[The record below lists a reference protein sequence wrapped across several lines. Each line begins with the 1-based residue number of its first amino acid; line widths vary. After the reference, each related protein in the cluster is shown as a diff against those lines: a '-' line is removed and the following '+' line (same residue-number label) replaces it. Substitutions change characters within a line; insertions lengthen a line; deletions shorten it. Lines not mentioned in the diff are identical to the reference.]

1 MQRVFIAV
9 KRAVNGLTMKHWA
22 VFLGLWWGLSAGML
36 QAQPE
41 TPFAIEAIHTVASA
55 PPGQR
60 WVDLYVQVPYATLQ
74 FLRIEGGFS
83 ATYAL
88 LAEVYRL
95 EAGDQRRF
103 VARESWQRSV
113 TTADF
118 AATQSPEAADLSTRS
133 FILPPGRYQVVV
145 QLEDR
150 ATQRLITRTLDVQV
164 RSLESPVALSDPL
177 LLKTYTPDRQQ
188 LVPYVGAVSAIAA
201 RTLPIF
207 YELAARQ
214 RQAGRV
220 VYELLRLEQSRG
232 WPIVGPLLGLG
243 RAENYVLLEQQ
254 VEVLTLPAGRTA
266 RLYPLELKEP
276 LDPGAYL
283 LRLRVVAEKGEL
295 LAAVEKPFTVFWN
308 PLMAYV
314 QDLDAA
320 IDQLRYIAKAK
331 ELTYIRSGKTP
342 EQRWQRFL
350 EFWKKRDPTPGTP
363 RNEQME
369 EYYTRIALANRKFSG
384 QRPGWQTDRGHIVVL
399 FGEPDFIERRSG
411 TQPYEIWH
419 YRRLGRRFIFIDQT
433 GQGDYK
439 LLEPVWD
446 ERSRIR

>member
-1 MQRVFIAV
+1 
-9 KRAVNGLTMKHWA
+9 MKHWA
-22 VFLGLWWGLSAGML
+22 FCLGLGWGLFASVL

-41 TPFAIEAIHTVASA
+41 APFAIEAVHTVAPA
-55 PPGQR
+55 PPGQTR
-60 WVDLYVQVPYATLQ
+60 IELYVQVPYPTLQ
-74 FLRIEGGFS
+74 FLRIDDGFR

-88 LAEVYRL
+88 LAEVYRV
-95 EAGDQRRF
+95 EAGDRLRF
-103 VARESWQRSV
+103 FARESWQRTV
-113 TTADF
+113 TTVDF
-118 AATQSPEAADLSTRS
+118 EATQSPESTDLSTRA
-133 FILPPGRYQVVV
+133 FTLPPGRYRVVV
-145 QLEDR
+145 QLEDQ
-150 ATQRLITRTLDVQV
+150 ATQRLITRTLELQV
-164 RSLESPVALSDPL
+164 RSLAGPVALSDPL
-177 LLKTYTPDRQQ
+177 LLKEYTPGRQQ
-188 LVPYVGAVSAIAA
+188 LVPYVGAVEAIDS
-201 RTLPIF
+201 RTLPVF

-214 RQAGRV
+214 RQKGRV
-220 VYELLRLEQSRG
+220 VYELLHLEQSRG
-232 WPIVGPLLGLG
+232 WPVVGPLLGLG
-243 RAENYVLLEQQ
+243 REETYVLQDQQ

-266 RLYPLELKEP
+266 RVYPFVLKEA
-276 LDPGAYL
+276 LKNGSYL
-283 LRLRVVAEKGEL
+283 LRMRIIAENGEL

-314 QDLDAA
+314 QDLDVA

-331 ELTYIRSGKTP
+331 ELAYIRAGKTP

-384 QRPGWQTDRGHIVVL
+384 QQPGWQTDRGHIVVL
-399 FGEPDFIERRSG
+399 FGEPDFIEHRSG

-419 YRRLGRRFIFIDQT
+419 YRRLGRRFIFVDQT
-433 GQGDYK
+433 GKGDYK